1 MSGQTIGVVKDEDA
15 PTIMMD
21 GAAAVAGSRLVER
34 GQHSDDRIR
43 RLKQVWC
50 GALLFLS
57 MVVVGCAVV
66 LLRTT
71 CGLEEPEDNDF
82 PEALLPFSR
91 SLLDNGTGPPPYPSE
106 EAVADWQLRGNSSA
120 TDSSDN
126 LPSDRRLAAI
136 GLKEGVPYIIKSKY
150 PGTWFDAELSWDGQG
165 RRRRFSHP
173 MASLEFSDPT
183 DWELRSSGSYWRIV
197 NLSPGSSS
205 YFAELS
211 WDGSGRRRR
220 FGHPMASVEFHDPCD
235 WEFQHSHD
243 NQYKIVSKYP
253 WSWHNAE
260 LSWDGSGRRRRFGH
274 PMVSVEHNDPVL
286 WEVSPAY
293 SMRGKWQSVASL
305 ITAPGAAYEYQV
317 TRGISRHQEWS
328 RSDTVTASMSSSV
341 QAGFEKYGFGIS
353 STVESSVAREISSS
367 FTDSFTTN
375 YEVVK
380 TMSFPVG
387 DKATTMWR
395 FVFEATNNH
404 HLYKGEKVT
413 IETRAVEVTG
423 SYHEP
428 PKCLPGFCQFDT
440 GCQVCTH
447 ARGCMLSTDCGVRS
461 EPCKADRSSSCPI
474 WRQQGYCDEK
484 YVAWML
490 RNCEYSCVCG

>member
-1 MSGQTIGVVKDEDA
+1 MIAHTLGVVPDEEA
-15 PTIMMD
+15 PTITMH
-21 GAAAVAGSRLVER
+21 GAAAVAESRLVER
-34 GQHSDDRIR
+34 GQHGDDRIR
-43 RLKQVWC
+43 RSKKVWC
-50 GALLFLS
+50 GVLLFLS

-66 LLRTT
+66 LLRT
-71 CGLEEPEDNDF
+71 GQDVFEEPEDNDF
-82 PEALLPFSR
+82 SEALLPFSR
-91 SLLDNGTGPPPYPSE
+91 SLLDNGTGPPPDPSE

-120 TDSSDN
+120 TDSPDN
-126 LPSDRRLAAI
+126 LPSDRRLATP
-136 GLKEGVPYIIKSKY
+136 GLKEEVPYIIKSKY
-150 PGTWFDAELSWDGQG
+150 PGKWKDAELSWDTYGG
-165 RRRRFSHP
+165 SRRRVGHP
-173 MASLEFSDPT
+173 RASIQFDDPVA
-183 DWELRSSGSYWRIV
+183 WELRSSGSYWRIHS
-197 NLSPGSSS
+197 LFPGNW

-211 WDGSGRRRR
+211 WDGTS
-220 FGHPMASVEFHDPCD
+220 GHPMASVEYHDPVD
-235 WEFQHSHD
+235 WEFRHSHD

-253 WSWHNAE
+253 RSWHNAE
-260 LSWDGSGRRRRFGH
+260 LSWDTHYPH
-274 PMVSVEHNDPVL
+274 PMVSVEHHDPVL

-328 RSDTVTASMSSSV
+328 RSETVTTSMSSSL
-341 QAGFEKYGFGIS
+341 QAGFEKFGFGIS

-367 FTDSFTTN
+367 FTDAFTTN

-380 TMSFPVG
+380 TVSFPVG

-404 HLYKGEKVT
+404 HKYKGEKVT
-413 IETRAVEVTG
+413 IETRAMEVTG

-447 ARGCMLSTDCGVRS
+447 ARGCMLSTECGVRS
-461 EPCKADRSSSCPI
+461 EPCKADVYPSWCPM
-474 WRQQGYCDEK
+474 WRHYGYCDQK